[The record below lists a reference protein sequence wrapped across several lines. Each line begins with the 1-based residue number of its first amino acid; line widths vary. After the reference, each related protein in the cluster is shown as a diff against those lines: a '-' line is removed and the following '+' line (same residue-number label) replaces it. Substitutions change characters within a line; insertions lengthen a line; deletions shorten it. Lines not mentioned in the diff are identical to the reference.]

1 MKRCQVADTRTTD
14 KWIKELV
21 AKIKSISHDGN
32 LDNKNLMKELNKL
45 SLEQGIYQKPFK
57 WLYVKI
63 RQKLDNTN

>member
-1 MKRCQVADTRTTD
+1 MKRCQVADTRTTE

-57 WLYVKI
+57 
-63 RQKLDNTN
+63 